1 MSRRLQWS
9 EPANDQ
15 DGAFAVGGS
24 PLWLLWREDASPDRL
39 GQVPKDRDGLTVEG
53 RDAGLFLQASGEVRL
68 YRRSTDGPEQGL
80 RELEI
85 PYGEHASLDFTH
97 YDGMPRWRVKAEG
110 QVSTQDPLI
119 GKELGGYRILARLGS
134 GAVGVVYRALQL
146 KLDREVALK
155 ILSPGVARKSP
166 LAVASFK
173 REAVAAGRLSHP
185 NLVQVYDVGH
195 DQGLH
200 FFSMEMVPAGDL
212 EDRLKEAGALPWSEV
227 SSYLLDCAEA
237 LAFAEEHQLVHRDVK
252 PENLMLTVDGRAK
265 LADLGMAATR
275 NMLEQE
281 SAGGTPHFMAP
292 ECLGSAAVDHRA
304 DLYSL
309 GCTMYR
315 LLTNRTPFEGSAV
328 KDILRGHRDSP
339 IPQLKDAGA
348 DAPAGVQDLLDQLM
362 AKAPEDR
369 PQRASEVVDQI
380 HDLLEGK
387 RSPLLFIA
395 VSVIAL
401 GAIGTA
407 LFYAFRPPAKTEPEK
422 VIVNVGEEE
431 AAAAK
436 AHNERLQ
443 RELAFTQAMGVS
455 EGPDRLAALQAFS
468 ETHPE
473 SEFAERVAAELERL
487 ANLPV
492 AGEGESTGPSPEELQ
507 QQQLAAFEQTWT
519 PLLQSK
525 SFGKAHQTL
534 SGATLPAELLAPLWA
549 RLESTVGQSFQ
560 AWKAEHQAQ
569 LTKLDFVAA
578 AEVRAT
584 QAASYVG
591 AEILPPAWPAALL
604 ELEQAANAAEVA
616 ARQQAFDVART
627 SLLQSMKQEVLPGWS
642 SLDYAKSGIA
652 LRQAAEACSHAALAG
667 VASARVQAFEQAAQ
681 ASAQLLSTLS
691 AKPDLAITE
700 PIDHK
705 RAFAQGASAEGLS
718 LLVQVRGERVPR
730 VDPWTAFSSADD
742 WRALLDVVLVEEA
755 GLDAQDQGMESLY
768 LLHGISSLAHEM
780 NAWSSLPR
788 AADAEAF
795 AVRVDSWLVGLRIP
809 PTQRPAWMQ
818 AEITALEDVS
828 SFARNLAKSEEYL
841 ALQSLQNLGMNF
853 SLFGSSVSSGEATW
867 GLEP

>member
-15 DGAFAVGGS
+15 DGAFAVSGS
-24 PLWLLWREDASPDRL
+24 PLWLLWREDAAPDRL
-39 GQVPKDRDGLTVEG
+39 GQAPKDRDGLTIEG
-53 RDAGLFLQASGEVRL
+53 RDQGLWVQASGEVRL
-68 YRRSTDGPEQGL
+68 YRSSTDGPEEAL
-80 RELEI
+80 TEFEI
-85 PYGEHASLDFTH
+85 PYGKHASVDFAH
-97 YDGMPRWRVKAEG
+97 YDGMPRWRIKADG
-110 QVSTQDPLI
+110 DVSIQDPLI

-155 ILSPGVARKSP
+155 VLSPGVARKSP

-200 FFSMEMVPAGDL
+200 FFSMEIVPAGDL
-212 EDRLKEAGALPWSEV
+212 EDRLKEVGPLPWSEA

-237 LAFAEEHQLVHRDVK
+237 LAFAEEHHLVHRDVK

-315 LLTNRTPFEGSAV
+315 LLTGKTPFDGTAV
-328 KDILRGHRDSP
+328 KDILRGHRDEP
-339 IPQLKDAGA
+339 VPQLKNAGA
-348 DAPAGVQDLLDQLM
+348 DAPAGVQDLLDDLM
-362 AKAPEDR
+362 AKSPEDR
-369 PQRASEVVDQI
+369 PQHARDVAEQI

-407 LFYAFRPPAKTEPEK
+407 LFYAFRPPTKTEPEQ
-422 VIVNVGEEE
+422 VIVKVGEEE
-431 AAAAK
+431 AAAAQAK
-436 AHNERLQ
+436 NEQLQ
-443 RELAFTQAMGVS
+443 RELAYTQAMGVA
-455 EGPDRLAALQAFS
+455 EGPDRIAALEAFEES
-468 ETHPE
+468 YPE
-473 SEFAERVAAELERL
+473 SEFAERVATELERL
-487 ANLPV
+487 ANLPTEENV
-492 AGEGESTGPSPEELQ
+492 ETVGPTEEEIL
-507 QQQLAAFEQTWT
+507 QQQLAAFEESWN
-519 PLLQSK
+519 PLLEQQA
-525 SFGKAHQTL
+525 FGRAQQQL
-534 SGATLPAELLAPLWA
+534 SVATLPAERLAPLWSK
-549 RLESTVGQSFQ
+549 LEGSVSQGFQ
-560 AWKAEHQAQ
+560 TWSLEHKAYLDQE
-569 LTKLDFVAA
+569 DFVSAKA
-578 AEVRAT
+578 VREQ

-591 AEILPPAWPAALL
+591 AENPPAAWALALTAL
-604 ELEQAANAAEVA
+604 EDQANTAEID
-616 ARQQAFDVART
+616 ARKRAFDKARAA
-627 SLLQSMKQEVLPGWS
+627 LLQSMKQDVLTGWTTLS
-642 SLDYAKSGIA
+642 YEQAGQA
-652 LRQAAEACSHAALAG
+652 LSQAAKDCTHPGLSR
-667 VASARVQAFEQAAQ
+667 VASDRVLGFEQAA
-681 ASAQLLSTLS
+681 ASSALLLSTLS
-691 AKPDLAITE
+691 ARPDLSITE

-705 RAFAQGASAEGLS
+705 RAFAQGASPQGLS

-730 VDPWTAFSSADD
+730 VDPWTAFASAED

-755 GLDAQDQGMESLY
+755 GVDGKDLGMESLY
-768 LLHGISSLAHEM
+768 LLHGLSSLAEEM
-780 NAWSSLPR
+780 NAWSALPR
-788 AADAEAF
+788 ASEAEAF
-795 AVRVDSWLVGLRIP
+795 ADRVDSWLLGLRIP
-809 PTQRPAWMQ
+809 PTERPSWMQ
-818 AEITALEDVS
+818 AEIIALEDVS
-828 SFARNLAKSEEYL
+828 SFGRNLAAGEEYL
-841 ALQSLQNLGMNF
+841 ALQSLQNLGQHF
-853 SLFGSSVSSGEATW
+853 SLFGCAVSSGKATW